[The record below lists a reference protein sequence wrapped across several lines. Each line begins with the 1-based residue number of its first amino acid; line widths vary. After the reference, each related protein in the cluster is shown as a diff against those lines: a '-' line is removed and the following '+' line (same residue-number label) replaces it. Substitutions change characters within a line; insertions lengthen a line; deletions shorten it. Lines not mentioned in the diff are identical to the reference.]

1 MAQEPTDQER
11 GQGQQHA
18 ALGNVESILEARDHR
33 TELPEARR
41 EPLQRRRR
49 PAAHRRRA
57 IGLGACALGA
67 RG

>member
-11 GQGQQHA
+11 RQGQQHA
-18 ALGNVESILEARDHR
+18 AFRNIEGVLEARDHR

-41 EPLQRRRR
+41 QPLEGRRR

-57 IGLGACALGA
+57 IDLGAGA
-67 RG
+67 FRAG